1 MYIYIKMLVLVFS
14 FIIVPF
20 TFGLCVT
27 KLAGMN
33 KISMKYVYVTGLVA
47 MLALYEIIYIP
58 LVFLYSSNTLL
69 TGIWLAIVA
78 AGSILGIIGDWR
90 YIFNELS
97 KTGKRIRSLTW
108 QEITAF
114 ILVAI
119 YIVLVMANQQIYED
133 DTIFAAWSETAY
145 HTNSLIKYSPYTGKA
160 ILITESNMPRYL
172 FAGYSVFIAS
182 ISRIFNLEPVIVMHQ
197 VIPLIFI
204 PVSYVIYYMIARLF
218 TKRNTAAL
226 TMIMLVIINSCSIYT
241 LYELNS
247 PTWMYVGMWYGKA
260 LIANFIVP
268 LVWYYGIVSMDKGSG
283 QAHSEKNWINLFMTG
298 IAGFFISTFGSIAVP
313 SILTAMVLF
322 YSARNRTFANVRW
335 YIITIMP
342 AVIVMVITQFIK

>member
-69 TGIWLAIVA
+69 TGIWIAIVA
-78 AGSILGIIGDWR
+78 AGSILGIIGNWR

-114 ILVAI
+114 ILP
-119 YIVLVMANQQIYED
+119 YILC
-133 DTIFAAWSETAY
+133 
-145 HTNSLIKYSPYTGKA
+145 L
-160 ILITESNMPRYL
+160 
-172 FAGYSVFIAS
+172 
-182 ISRIFNLEPVIVMHQ
+182 
-197 VIPLIFI
+197 
-204 PVSYVIYYMIARLF
+204 
-218 TKRNTAAL
+218 
-226 TMIMLVIINSCSIYT
+226 
-241 LYELNS
+241 
-247 PTWMYVGMWYGKA
+247 
-260 LIANFIVP
+260 
-268 LVWYYGIVSMDKGSG
+268 
-283 QAHSEKNWINLFMTG
+283 
-298 IAGFFISTFGSIAVP
+298 
-313 SILTAMVLF
+313 
-322 YSARNRTFANVRW
+322 
-335 YIITIMP
+335 
-342 AVIVMVITQFIK
+342 